1 MGLDGADRRPIVED
15 NLHWPNGIAVDQ
27 ILDRV
32 YWSDAHFDVLES
44 IKIDGTD
51 RRVILKDVDKHPFG
65 LAVFEVWRSQKFNKF
80 IPDLFVETIRTVI
93 FEISLFFNHRV
104 VSFLSSRPNWDLPT
118 PSHPG
123 ECEYTLACL
132 PHPRFPG
139 RGEHTRLRERG

>member
-1 MGLDGADRRPIVED
+1 MGCFLFITLASKKGQIFFYRTTIYLLFFQVVRMGLDGADRRPIVED

-65 LAVFEVWRSQKFNKF
+65 LAVFEVYG
-80 IPDLFVETIRTVI
+80 D
-93 FEISLFFNHRV
+93 
-104 VSFLSSRPNWDLPT
+104 
-118 PSHPG
+118 
-123 ECEYTLACL
+123 
-132 PHPRFPG
+132 
-139 RGEHTRLRERG
+139 

>member
-65 LAVFEVWRSQKFNKF
+65 LAVFEVWRSQNFDNF
-80 IPDLFVETIRTVI
+80 IRDLFVEITLVF
-93 FEISLFFNHRV
+93 FEISLFLNTVDRV
-104 VSFLSSRPNWDLPT
+104 RYGT
-118 PSHPG
+118 
-123 ECEYTLACL
+123 
-132 PHPRFPG
+132 
-139 RGEHTRLRERG
+139 

>member
-1 MGLDGADRRPIVED
+1 MFKVVRMGLDGADRRPIVED

-65 LAVFEVWRSQKFNKF
+65 LAVFEVRPSQCSINLFDILLF
-80 IPDLFVETIRTVI
+80 IEIFLFLMKVLGRYC
-93 FEISLFFNHRV
+93 R
-104 VSFLSSRPNWDLPT
+104 FLL
-118 PSHPG
+118 
-123 ECEYTLACL
+123 LV
-132 PHPRFPG
+132 
-139 RGEHTRLRERG
+139 

>member
-1 MGLDGADRRPIVED
+1 MNTTPIYFYKFLQVVRMGLDGADRRPIVED

-65 LAVFEVWRSQKFNKF
+65 LAVFEVWRSQKFDKF
-80 IPDLFVETIRTVI
+80 TRFLFV
-93 FEISLFFNHRV
+93 
-104 VSFLSSRPNWDLPT
+104 
-118 PSHPG
+118 
-123 ECEYTLACL
+123 
-132 PHPRFPG
+132 
-139 RGEHTRLRERG
+139 